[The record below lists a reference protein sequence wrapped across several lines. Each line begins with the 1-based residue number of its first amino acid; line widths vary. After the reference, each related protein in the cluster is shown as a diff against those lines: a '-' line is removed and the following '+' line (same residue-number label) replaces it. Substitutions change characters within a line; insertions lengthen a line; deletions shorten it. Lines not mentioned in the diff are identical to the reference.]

1 MLSFTIKSIIL
12 IVIMLSGVSFML
24 SIKIKCIM
32 LSVTMLNVTT
42 LYVVILSVKIKSI
55 MLSITMLNVTT
66 LYAVLLNALAPL
78 NYGRKKI
85 CCAGPG

>member
-12 IVIMLSGVSFML
+12 SVIMLSGVSFML

-32 LSVTMLNVTT
+32 LSVTMLNVTM
-42 LYVVILSVKIKSI
+42 LYVV
-55 MLSITMLNVTT
+55 M
-66 LYAVLLNALAPL
+66 LNALAAL
-78 NYGRKKI
+78 NYGRKNF